1 VRELAAAKTYDGDQ
15 RDLDVTAV
23 GATPGRIHALWLWV
37 SLWTVSSLP

>member
-1 VRELAAAKTYDGDQ
+1 
-15 RDLDVTAV
+15 V